1 MDREVRS
8 TIKRFTVGGDL
19 EAETNNF
26 IENLIKLEILRQII
40 IILKMKLQIK
50 KVISS
55 SSNSNSASKK

>member
-1 MDREVRS
+1 MRS
-8 TIKRFTVGGDL
+8 TMKCFAVGGDL